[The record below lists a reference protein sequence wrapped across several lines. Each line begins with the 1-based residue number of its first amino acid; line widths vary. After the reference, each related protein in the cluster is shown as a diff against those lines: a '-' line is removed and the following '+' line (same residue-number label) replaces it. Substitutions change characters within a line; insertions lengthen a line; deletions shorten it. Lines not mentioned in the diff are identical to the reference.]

1 MLPKNISGVTMKK
14 IIIALAIFL
23 SSTLV
28 PFGPFES
35 KASAAI
41 STSKANKVVS
51 TGKKY
56 VGTPYRYGGTT
67 PKGFDCSGF
76 VGYTYKKAAGKKLPR
91 TSTSMYKQGKKI
103 AKSKL
108 KKGDLVFFNTSGKGV
123 SHVAIYIGSNKVIH
137 SVSKGVKIDSL
148 SSSYWKKRYVGAKRI

>member
-1 MLPKNISGVTMKK
+1 MKK
-14 IIIALAIFL
+14 IMIALTIFL
-23 SSTLV
+23 SATLM

-35 KASAAI
+35 EASAAL
-41 STSKANKVVS
+41 STSSANKVIS
-51 TGKKY
+51 TGQKY

-76 VGYTYKKAAGKKLPR
+76 VGYTFKKATGKTLPR
-91 TSTSMYKQGKKI
+91 TSASLYKQGIKV

-108 KKGDLVFFNTSGKGV
+108 QKGDLVFFNTSGKGV

-148 SSSYWKKRYVGAKRI
+148 SSSYWKKRYVGAKRL

>member
-1 MLPKNISGVTMKK
+1 MKK
-14 IIIALAIFL
+14 IIITLVIFL

-28 PFGPFES
+28 SFGLSES
-35 KASAAI
+35 EASAAM
-41 STSKANKVVS
+41 SSKNADKVVT
-51 TGKKY
+51 TGQKY
-56 VGTPYRYGGTT
+56 IGTPYKYGGTT

-76 VGYTYKKAAGKKLPR
+76 VGYTIKKATGQSLPR
-91 TSTSMYKQGKKI
+91 TSTSMYKKGQKV
-103 AKSKL
+103 AKTKL

-148 SSSYWKKRYVGAKRI
+148 NSSYWKKRYVGAKRL

>member
-1 MLPKNISGVTMKK
+1 MKK
-14 IIIALAIFL
+14 IIITLVIFL
-23 SSTLV
+23 STTLV
-28 PFGPFES
+28 TFGPFES
-35 KASAAI
+35 DVSAAM
-41 STSKANKVVS
+41 STKHADKVVT

-56 VGTPYRYGGTT
+56 IGTPYKYGGTT

-76 VGYTYKKAAGKKLPR
+76 VGYTVKKATGTNLPR
-91 TSTSMYKQGKKI
+91 ASKSMYNKGQKV

-108 KKGDLVFFNTSGKGV
+108 KKGDLVFFNTSGKGI

-148 SSSYWKKRYVGAKRI
+148 NSSYWKKRYVGAKRI

>member
-1 MLPKNISGVTMKK
+1 MKK
-14 IIIALAIFL
+14 IIIALAVFL
-23 SSTLV
+23 SSALV
-28 PFGPFES
+28 PFGPFNSE
-35 KASAAI
+35 ASAAM
-41 STSKANKVVS
+41 SNSNVNKVVS
-51 TGKKY
+51 TGKKFI
-56 VGTPYRYGGTT
+56 GTPYRSGGTT

-76 VGYTYKKAAGKKLPR
+76 VGYTYKKAVGKKLSR
-91 TSTSMYKQGKKI
+91 TSASMYKQGQKV

-148 SSSYWKKRYVGAKRI
+148 SSSYWKKRYVGAKRL